1 MMWDKLST
9 HETVKNLAQFVCL
22 KYNDGITRVLELVKH
37 LSQSE
42 EKLQVMLVELEW
54 LKGIEAEF
62 VKEKAFFAK
71 KTLAN

>member
-1 MMWDKLST
+1 MWDKLSA
-9 HETVKNLAQFVCL
+9 HETVKNLAQFICL
-22 KYNDGITRVLELVKH
+22 KYKDGITRVLELMKH

-54 LKGIEAEF
+54 LKGIEVEF
-62 VKEKAFFAK
+62 VKEKTFFTK